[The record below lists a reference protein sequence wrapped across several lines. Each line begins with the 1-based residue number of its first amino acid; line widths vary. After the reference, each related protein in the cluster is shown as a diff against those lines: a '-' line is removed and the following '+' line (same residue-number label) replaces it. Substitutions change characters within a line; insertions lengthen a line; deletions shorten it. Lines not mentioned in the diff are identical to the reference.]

1 MRASP
6 LTSAVTQA
14 ANLIKFTLLVMS
26 VLHNLARIPIFSL
39 LQTNAGV
46 DTFQLRVPSGLLKPL
61 LRCLKM
67 SDVLSKKKA
76 PPNSRSTQTHHHLFT
91 GSHARMHAS
100 ERAQRKQAEAH
111 FSLRQLALTL
121 STIPTP
127 QTLTS
132 SFIRSGTSTNSTNS

>member
-67 SDVLSKKKA
+67 SDVLSKKK
-76 PPNSRSTQTHHHLFT
+76 RLHLT
-91 GSHARMHAS
+91 VAAHRHIIIYSLAVTHARTQ
-100 ERAQRKQAEAH
+100 AQRKQAEAH